1 MMFSKKRENFEEE
14 ELVFDNRRWRIDL
27 QKLESY
33 CFKEDSQTE
42 ITEGYD
48 TTNGDMKATSKVI
61 REIKAPGNSQG
72 NTVRYDLIKMFLS
85 VILNKVQPVFGTI
98 DREQSL
104 DFSFNVSF
112 NTLVN
117 EGILI
122 EIKEKDE

>member
-1 MMFSKKRENFEEE
+1 MFFKKQENSEQP

-48 TTNGDMKATSKVI
+48 TTDGDMKATSKVI
-61 REIKAPGNSQG
+61 REIKAPGNSQD
-72 NTVRYDLIKMFLS
+72 NTVRYDLIKMFLT
-85 VILNKVQPVFGTI
+85 VILNKTQPVFGAI

-104 DFSFNVSF
+104 DFSFNVAF
-112 NTLVN
+112 NTLLN

-122 EIKEKDE
+122 EIKQKDE